1 MFFLL
6 SWSNQNESGWQQKK
20 ALRDV
25 CDAHCLCINA
35 LQFEYNNK
43 ICKYSQTHKN
53 SVLLKY
59 LHWVE
64 LKCHLSRY
72 CKMYCKFLF
81 MGVTETGKVS
91 WKSAF
96 CDVTKATV
104 SLFSISFLTF
114 RYRRRFLFF
123 FLQDPVKVLLY
134 FYIFLIYVAD
144 DEMYFTS
151 KTALEDWFQLINLK
165 AKQRSRTHQH
175 ADCTQDKEYC
185 TCCMSTWSRWG
196 VNKTDTKRCWGSDR
210 SWRPDQGWRE
220 GEREGGSQRKRKQRL
235 QKQKAVYGG
244 EQGSCADG
252 LTTWGRF
259 LVGYCT
265 AQEAVVRQER
275 PAKRLWRACFHILL
289 REQCVGDRHLRVE
302 GRCGGHSVSG
312 SLFFFY
318 PLLPSSGIFFS
329 FHASLVYTEGHS
341 RISEANVCMPLALA
355 SISITAQCFMS
366 HQ

>member
-1 MFFLL
+1 MWSHVAPPLAKWLCSGKNKAQSTSGNWKKRLTRNMFFLL

-123 FLQDPVKVLLY
+123 FAGSCKSTFIFLY
-134 FYIFLIYVAD
+134 FLNLCGWWWNVFYIKDCSGRLISA
-144 DEMYFTS
+144 
-151 KTALEDWFQLINLK
+151 
-165 AKQRSRTHQH
+165 H
-175 ADCTQDKEYC
+175 
-185 TCCMSTWSRWG
+185 
-196 VNKTDTKRCWGSDR
+196 
-210 SWRPDQGWRE
+210 
-220 GEREGGSQRKRKQRL
+220 
-235 QKQKAVYGG
+235 
-244 EQGSCADG
+244 
-252 LTTWGRF
+252 
-259 LVGYCT
+259 
-265 AQEAVVRQER
+265 
-275 PAKRLWRACFHILL
+275 
-289 REQCVGDRHLRVE
+289 
-302 GRCGGHSVSG
+302 
-312 SLFFFY
+312 
-318 PLLPSSGIFFS
+318 
-329 FHASLVYTEGHS
+329 
-341 RISEANVCMPLALA
+341 
-355 SISITAQCFMS
+355 
-366 HQ
+366 